1 MIEFDSIVGAQRAKA
16 ALNGVDIYRGC
27 CTIKGKAAYSFRIA
41 LLLVEYAKP
50 QSLNVFKNDDNTR
63 DFRWTSFMI
72 RLFNVVLA
80 LKTGI
85 MRGNFASLTHRRWA
99 LIHHMVCPCLATYII
114 ISLGILIRVIC
125 PWTNTASLP
134 TVVIHTEDAC
144 TASHIPTSTAW
155 VLIIHKKPGM
165 VV

>member
-63 DFRWTSFMI
+63 DFR
-72 RLFNVVLA
+72 
-80 LKTGI
+80 
-85 MRGNFASLTHRRWA
+85 
-99 LIHHMVCPCLATYII
+99 
-114 ISLGILIRVIC
+114 
-125 PWTNTASLP
+125 
-134 TVVIHTEDAC
+134 
-144 TASHIPTSTAW
+144 
-155 VLIIHKKPGM
+155 
-165 VV
+165 

>member
-1 MIEFDSIVGAQRAKA
+1 
-16 ALNGVDIYRGC
+16 
-27 CTIKGKAAYSFRIA
+27 
-41 LLLVEYAKP
+41 
-50 QSLNVFKNDDNTR
+50 
-63 DFRWTSFMI
+63 MI

-85 MRGNFASLTHRRWA
+85 MRGNFASLTHHRWA
-99 LIHHMVCPCLATYII
+99 LIHHMVCPCLAMYII

-125 PWTNTASLP
+125 PWTNTASLL

-144 TASHIPTSTAW
+144 TASHIPTYTAW

-165 VV
+165 VDYQFSPIKLRENISVENCLIERNNNWPVKLTGPLQT